1 MQRVLFI
8 SIAFVLMS
16 TIVWAA
22 KLPSETPT
30 TEVVIDGNS
39 QEWSSHLYEI
49 HGKDLTMGVMND
61 STWLYICLYPTSRE
75 VNQQFIGMGYTLW
88 INQYGKKREGQG
100 IRFPG
105 VMQEQKSRRSS
116 SGRHPDRTDDSRQT
130 PPSLSL
136 PDYVTIIRG
145 DSETRVT
152 QDEALGFSW
161 AAVNNEGVPVYECR
175 IPLTSNDVYTI
186 SCDATGGKTIAL
198 GIEGTTPQRSED
210 EAQSERSMSG
220 KGGGRSGGGR
230 SGGGRSGGG
239 RSGGKSGGRSATA
252 TESGHRTIDFW
263 LKVKLTK

>member
-1 MQRVLFI
+1 MQRTI
-8 SIAFVLMS
+8 TMIALVLMS

-22 KLPSETPT
+22 KLPSILPP
-30 TEVVIDGNS
+30 TEVIIDGNS
-39 QEWSSHLYEI
+39 QEWSANLYELQ
-49 HGKDLTMGVMND
+49 GKDITVGVMND

-88 INQYGKKREGQG
+88 INQYGKKREGLG

-105 VMQEQKSRRSS
+105 VMETMRQQRG
-116 SGRHPDRTDDSRQT
+116 SGRMRPEQTDDSRQT
-130 PPSLSL
+130 PPSVSL

-152 QDEALGFSW
+152 QDEALGFGW

-175 IPLTSNDVYTI
+175 IPLTHNDVYTI

-198 GIEGTTPQRSED
+198 GIKGTTPQRSED
-210 EAQSERSMSG
+210 EAQPEHSMSG

-230 SGGGRSGGG
+230 SGGGRMGCG
-239 RSGGKSGGRSATA
+239 RSGGMGGGNRDNASRPSVTA
-252 TESGHRTIDFW
+252 VDVW
-263 LKVKLTK
+263 VKVKLTK